1 MTEDVLAALR
11 LITEGVTPP
20 DYGAT
25 DSPVN
30 TSPVLTMVDGTI
42 ERHLAP
48 EMNTIPVSWLDFEV
62 AMEFYDPAFVLIESL
77 GSPDARVSHERF
89 GSKADPSSEVVNLI
103 NAARKRDIPVVYW
116 ETGGPQH
123 PDCSLTIA
131 QLADQVFTTAPEF
144 QGKYSEASRHN
155 TVGFL
160 PFAAQPQLH
169 HPFSEIPRS
178 RSLGHIGLSGPHAS
192 QRTPVGLADWSA
204 RYNTP
209 SEPDPALELLCND
222 AELTD
227 RYRSFRLFLD
237 HKSDNGP
244 SSPLPR
250 HLFELSASG
259 AVAVTHAEN
268 ACRGLYEPPEVFIAS
283 QPVEAERMVDAL
295 LANEDVL
302 LRAAHCAWRRTL
314 RDHTYSHR
322 IATIQ
327 RSLGLP
333 TCRLDD
339 TFVGVL
345 DLRKHSELGFGLED
359 ALSNCRAL
367 TQDADSLVALID
379 EAQSASEREVLSRHG
394 VNTVSVQQVNTLAAS
409 NNILVTRPSTYI
421 SEAALADLRL
431 AINHYSSRGILAKSA
446 ANDPNRVIHRRAKLE
461 NAALWISA
469 AGSDISAALCPSEYS
484 GAPEADHL
492 DIYNVIDHRFPQ
504 PENFDWR
511 V

>member
-1 MTEDVLAALR
+1 MTDDVLAALR

-20 DYGAT
+20 GYGAT

-30 TSPVLTMVDGTI
+30 ASPVLTIVDGTI
-42 ERHLAP
+42 EKHLAP
-48 EMNTIPVSWLDFEV
+48 EMNTIPVSWLDYEV
-62 AMEFYDPAFVLIESL
+62 AMEFYDPAFVLMESL
-77 GSPDARVSHERF
+77 GRLGAGVLNERF
-89 GSKADPSSEVVNLI
+89 GSRANPSTEVVNLI

-116 ETGGPQH
+116 DTGGPQH
-123 PDCSLTIA
+123 PDRSLSVA

-144 QGKYSEASRHN
+144 QENCSQASRHK

-178 RSLGHIGLSGPHAS
+178 RSLGHIGLSDPHAS
-192 QRTPVGLADWSA
+192 QRTPVGLADWTA

-209 SEPDPALELLCND
+209 SEPDPALELLCID
-222 AELTD
+222 EELAN

-237 HKSDNGP
+237 HESDNRP
-244 SSPLPR
+244 SSPFPR

-259 AVAVTHAEN
+259 AVAVTHAEY
-268 ACRGLYEPPEVFIAS
+268 ASRGLYEPPEVFIAS
-283 QPVEAERMVDAL
+283 EPAEAKRMVDAL
-295 LANEDVL
+295 LANEDAL

-327 RSLGLP
+327 RSLGLT

-345 DLRKHSELGFGLED
+345 DLREHSEPRFGLED
-359 ALSNCRAL
+359 ALSNCRTL
-367 TQDADSLVALID
+367 THGTDSLVALID
-379 EAQSASEREVLSRHG
+379 EAHSASEMEFLSRHG
-394 VNTVSVQQVNTLAAS
+394 VNTVSVQQVTTLAAS

-431 AINHYSSRGILAKSA
+431 AISHYSSRGILAKSA

-469 AGSDISAALCPSEYS
+469 AGSDISAALCPAEYS
-484 GAPEADHL
+484 GTPEADHL
-492 DIYNVIDHRFPQ
+492 DIYNVVDHRFPH
-504 PENFDWR
+504 PENFEWR